1 MNRRPT
7 RRAGVLL
14 LVAGLLTLAGSTA
27 QAGWLFVL
35 AAGVSGLVAVSV
47 FWPHRLKALS
57 IDRELPDSVVAGE
70 EFAMR
75 LHLHNTSRRSI
86 APLRIEDS
94 PPGLGEAHVSLPAAL
109 APGASAGGDVRVT
122 AAKRGVHEGGSAV
135 VRSGAPF
142 GIVMSKRKVEAS
154 SRIVVLPRTVDI
166 RSFPLDLSAAAPGGE
181 EEALRAGVGDEF
193 LGVRPYR
200 SGDPRRAVH
209 WRSTARAGRL
219 IVREFQEPSRQA
231 VEILV
236 AGLAPD
242 GAADSSFEAVV
253 SAAASVGLYM
263 LSLGHPLKLGF
274 FSKEGPQRLEPA
286 SPRSLL
292 HALAGAVPGEGRLD
306 QVAAE
311 GFRAAL
317 AAFTTSSGAPGAS
330 LGALIAEADRAGR
343 RAAVVVADSATWDEE
358 DAPPLPAAPGG
369 VPTRFITKDEDLAV
383 CLAA

>member
-57 IDRELPDSVVAGE
+57 LERELPDSVFAGE
-70 EFAMR
+70 EFPMR
-75 LHLHNTSRRSI
+75 LHLRNTSRRSI
-86 APLRIEDS
+86 APLHIEDS
-94 PPGLGEAHVSLPAAL
+94 PRGLDEANVSLPAAL
-109 APGASAGGDVRVT
+109 APGASVAGDVRVT
-122 AAKRGVHEGGSAV
+122 AARRGVHEGGTAL

-142 GIVMSKRKVEAS
+142 GIVMSRRKVEAS

-166 RSFPLDLSAAAPGGE
+166 RSFPLDLSATAAGGE

-209 WRSTARAGRL
+209 WRSTARAGKL
-219 IVREFQEPSRQA
+219 IVREFQEPSRQS

-236 AGLAPD
+236 AGVAPED
-242 GAADSSFEAVV
+242 APDSSFEAIV

-263 LSLGHPLKLGF
+263 LSLGHPLKLGY
-274 FSKEGPQRLEPA
+274 FSADGPQQLEPA

-292 HALAGAVPGEGRLD
+292 HALATAIPADRTLEEL
-306 QVAAE
+306 AA
-311 GFRAAL
+311 GGSRSAL

-330 LGALIAEADRAGR
+330 LEALIAEANRAGR
-343 RAAVVVADSATWDEE
+343 RAAVVVADSATWQEKG
-358 DAPPLPAAPGG
+358 APELPATPPG
-369 VPTRFITKDEDLAV
+369 VPTRFITKDEELAV